1 MKISVAKSSVLWDL
15 GILFQC
21 RHFGT
26 AGSLKTLMWKWKF
39 IYMFT
44 SNYKQLQEEI
54 DEEHSPDVNIKTSFQ
69 WYGHVTFK
77 TDLSQ
82 KSHYPFF
89 QALLVGWQ
97 ALTIDGGLK

>member
-1 MKISVAKSSVLWDL
+1 
-15 GILFQC
+15 
-21 RHFGT
+21 
-26 AGSLKTLMWKWKF
+26 
-39 IYMFT
+39 MFT

-89 QALLVGWQ
+89 QALLVG
-97 ALTIDGGLK
+97 